1 MDNRDTDTGS
11 EWWCHRALAGYNS
24 LYLRRIWLIDG
35 LARQVALRSRCDADS
50 PMTYLLF
57 DLPNRLIG
65 PLIGRGS
72 VT

>member
-1 MDNRDTDTGS
+1 MDSRDTDTNS
-11 EWWCHRALAGYNS
+11 EWRCHGALAGYS
-24 LYLRRIWLIDG
+24 FLYLRRIRLIDG
-35 LARQVALRSRCDADS
+35 LARQVALRSRCDVGG